1 MTARQAVLS
10 RKSQNEP
17 EIVKGRALR
26 SGPKHELTV
35 FRSHI
40 LVGRRQWVG
49 WHVLRTVCIMEI
61 KGYFQ

>member
-1 MTARQAVLS
+1 MYARQAVLS

-26 SGPKHELTV
+26 SGPKHELFTTVRTV

-40 LVGRRQWVG
+40 LV
-49 WHVLRTVCIMEI
+49 L
-61 KGYFQ
+61 